1 MAVASST
8 SFVSPS
14 ALPARAHRSVATRSM
29 AGRIRA
35 TSASASAGG
44 GPACGSVTG
53 SGIRTT
59 GPTAVPGLTP

>member
-8 SFVSPS
+8 AFVSPS
-14 ALPARAHRSVATRSM
+14 ALPARAHMSVATRSM
-29 AGRIRA
+29 AGRIRP
-35 TSASASAGG
+35 TSASVSAGG
-44 GPACGSVTG
+44 GPVGGSVTG